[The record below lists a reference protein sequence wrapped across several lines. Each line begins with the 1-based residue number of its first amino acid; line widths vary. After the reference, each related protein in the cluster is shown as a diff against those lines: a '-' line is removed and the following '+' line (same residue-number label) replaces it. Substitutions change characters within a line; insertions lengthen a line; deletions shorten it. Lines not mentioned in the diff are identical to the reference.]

1 MPRFDSIEKYENV
14 NPKIVELYAGEQ
26 VILDIGCGTGA
37 LGARIKEINP
47 KALVHGV
54 DASAEAGAVARTRL
68 DRFVNLDLD
77 RDALPDL
84 GVRYGLIILGDLLE
98 HLKRPDIFLAALPS
112 LMDPGCFIILSVP
125 NIANYS
131 IRLKLLWG
139 EFNYSE
145 TGILDRTHLR
155 FFTYRT
161 IVELLEQCGF
171 RISEQRFI
179 SRFPDIFA
187 RFMFRLLAVQFILKL
202 ERK

>member
-1 MPRFDSIEKYENV
+1 
-14 NPKIVELYAGEQ
+14 
-26 VILDIGCGTGA
+26 
-37 LGARIKEINP
+37 
-47 KALVHGV
+47 
-54 DASAEAGAVARTRL
+54 
-68 DRFVNLDLD
+68 
-77 RDALPDL
+77 
-84 GVRYGLIILGDLLE
+84 
-98 HLKRPDIFLAALPS
+98 
-112 LMDPGCFIILSVP
+112 
-125 NIANYS
+125 
-131 IRLKLLWG
+131 LLWG

-179 SRFPDIFA
+179 SRFPDIFV